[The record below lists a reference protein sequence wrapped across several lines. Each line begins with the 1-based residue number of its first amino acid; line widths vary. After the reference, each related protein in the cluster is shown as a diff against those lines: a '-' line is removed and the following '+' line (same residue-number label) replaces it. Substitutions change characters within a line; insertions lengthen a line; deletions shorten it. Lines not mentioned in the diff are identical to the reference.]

1 MSATQKAP
9 TTTTSIGICLGL
21 IIGMMIMFI
30 DAVQKTWGSI
40 SGLYFPNAGTVVNII
55 YTFYFLFS
63 LYQWSINKKVNRAK
77 LVLMY
82 ASLLL
87 IFSPALHLVMN
98 EQISVAT
105 LMRGEFN
112 PSLEHMKGATILPY
126 VALLAVL
133 IPYNDFS
140 RKLFKN

>member
-9 TTTTSIGICLGL
+9 TTTSIGIFLGL
-21 IIGMMIMFI
+21 IIGMMIMAV
-30 DAVQKTWGSI
+30 DAVQKTWSSI
-40 SGLYFPNAGTVVNII
+40 SGLYFPNAGTAVNII

-63 LYQWSINKKVNRAK
+63 LYQWSINKKVNRTK

-87 IFSPALHLVMN
+87 IFSPALHLVIS
-98 EQISVAT
+98 EQISVT
-105 LMRGEFN
+105 ILTQEEFN
-112 PSLEHMKGATILPY
+112 PSLEHIKGAAILPY